1 MTDVKSY
8 VVNPHVRVKTQGM
21 LAIIAGTVTNEP
33 PVVAVNASKA
43 FAVTGF
49 PGVMIIVQ

>member
-1 MTDVKSY
+1 MTNVKSY

-21 LAIIAGTVTNEP
+21 LAITAGTVTNET

-43 FAVTGF
+43 FAVMGISE
-49 PGVMIIVQ
+49 VMIIIQ